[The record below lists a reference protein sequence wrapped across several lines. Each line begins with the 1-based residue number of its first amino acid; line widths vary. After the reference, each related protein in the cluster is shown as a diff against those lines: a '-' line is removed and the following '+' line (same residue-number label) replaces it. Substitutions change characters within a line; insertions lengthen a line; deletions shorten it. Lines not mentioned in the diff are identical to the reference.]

1 MDSRKLFRT
10 VLIIFIAGAA
20 ITGIV
25 DDASEQY
32 AQQSL
37 TRALVTFTA
46 ARTLNGVI
54 SVAQGTEVALEPG
67 GVGVIL
73 TPGQV
78 LDPIN
83 DLIERFSSVMLVAA
97 SSLGLQLILLEISS
111 WWIVTA
117 MLMVLLAV
125 WLASIWSQGLREN
138 KYVAMTIRL
147 ALMLTFVRF
156 AVPVVIICTNLI
168 FDTFLLTKHDSAT
181 AELNK
186 SSIRIEEIN
195 VQFNEATNPDEVL
208 SQSDDQTTSE
218 KSDEASSYLGAI
230 IDNLTDFEDIGSDFK
245 RSTKKWYSGVAN
257 WFGSMNVS
265 ARMEQLETSAEN
277 ATRHI
282 VNLIVIFVL
291 QTIIFPLGFLWIFVE
306 VLKAAAT
313 RSISA
318 IGTEKG

>member
-1 MDSRKLFRT
+1 MDSRKLLRT
-10 VLIIFIAGAA
+10 VLIIVIAGAA

-37 TRALVTFTA
+37 PRALVTFTA

-54 SVAQGTEVALEPG
+54 SVAQGTEVAIEPG

-83 DLIERFSSVMLVAA
+83 DLIEKFSSVMLVAA

-195 VQFNEATNPDEVL
+195 VQFNEATSPDEVL

-230 IDNLTDFEDIGSDFK
+230 IDNLPDFEDIGSDFK

-257 WFGSMNVS
+257 WFGSINVS

>member
-147 ALMLTFVRF
+147 ALILTFVRF

-313 RSISA
+313 RSISS

>member
-1 MDSRKLFRT
+1 MDSRKLLRT
-10 VLIIFIAGAA
+10 VLIIVIAGAA

-67 GVGVIL
+67 GVGVIM

-111 WWIVTA
+111 WWVVTA

-218 KSDEASSYLGAI
+218 TSDEASSYWGAM
-230 IDNLTDFEDIGSDFK
+230 IDNLPDFEDIGSDFK

>member
-1 MDSRKLFRT
+1 MDSRKLLRT
-10 VLIIFIAGAA
+10 VLIIVIAGAA

-195 VQFNEATNPDEVL
+195 VQFNEATSPDEVL

-230 IDNLTDFEDIGSDFK
+230 IDNLPDFEDIGSDFK

-257 WFGSMNVS
+257 WFGSINVS

>member
-1 MDSRKLFRT
+1 MDSRIILRT
-10 VLIIFIAGAA
+10 VLIIVIAGAA
-20 ITGIV
+20 ISGIV
-25 DDASEQY
+25 DATSQRY
-32 AQQSL
+32 AEQSL
-37 TRALVTFTA
+37 TRALLTFTA

-54 SVAQGTEVALEPG
+54 SVAQGTEVAIEPG

-111 WWIVTA
+111 WWVLTT
-117 MLMVLLAV
+117 MLVILLAV
-125 WLASIWSQGLREN
+125 WLASIWSQELTEN

-156 AVPVVIICTNLI
+156 AVPVVIIVTNLV
-168 FDTFLLTKHDSAT
+168 FNTFLLTKHESAA

-186 SSIRIEEIN
+186 SSAIIEEIN
-195 VQFNEATNPDEVL
+195 AQFIEARDPDDEL
-208 SQSDDQTTSE
+208 PQSDDQMTSE
-218 KSDEASSYLGAI
+218 KSDDASSFLSAL
-230 IDNLTDFEDIGSDFK
+230 IDSIPDFEDIGSDVK
-245 RSTKKWYSGVAN
+245 RSIKEWRSGVAD
-257 WFGSMNVS
+257 WFSSTNVS
-265 ARMEQLETSAEN
+265 ARMEQLTTSAEN

-291 QTIIFPLGFLWIFVE
+291 QTIIFPLGFLWLFVE

-318 IGTEKG
+318 LSAEKA

>member
-1 MDSRKLFRT
+1 MLRT
-10 VLIIFIAGAA
+10 VMIIVIAGAA
-20 ITGIV
+20 ISGIV
-25 DDASEQY
+25 DATSQRY
-32 AQQSL
+32 AEQSL
-37 TRALVTFTA
+37 TRALLTFTA

-111 WWIVTA
+111 WWVVTA
-117 MLMVLLAV
+117 LLMVLLAV
-125 WLASIWSQGLREN
+125 WLTSIWSQGLREN
-138 KYVAMTIRL
+138 KYVATTIRL
-147 ALMLTFVRF
+147 ALMLTFARF
-156 AVPVVIICTNLI
+156 AVPVVIILTNLV
-168 FDTFLLTKHDSAT
+168 FNTFLLTKHDSAT

-186 SSIRIEEIN
+186 SSTRIEEIN
-195 VQFNEATNPDEVL
+195 VQFVEAEDPDEVL
-208 SQSDDQTTSE
+208 SQNDDQTTSE
-218 KSDEASSYLGAI
+218 NSDEASSFLSAM
-230 IDNLTDFEDIGSDFK
+230 IDNIPDFEDIGSDVK
-245 RSTKKWYSGVAN
+245 RSIKKWRSGVAD
-257 WFGSMNVS
+257 WFSSTNVS
-265 ARMEQLETSAEN
+265 ARMEQLEASAEN
-277 ATRHI
+277 ATRYI

-291 QTIIFPLGFLWIFVE
+291 QTIIFPLGFLWLFVE

-318 IGTEKG
+318 FGAEKA

>member
-1 MDSRKLFRT
+1 MDSRKLLRT
-10 VLIIFIAGAA
+10 VLIIVIAGAA

-67 GVGVIL
+67 GVGVIM

-111 WWIVTA
+111 WWVVTA

-125 WLASIWSQGLREN
+125 WLASIWSQGLKEN

-218 KSDEASSYLGAI
+218 TSDEASSYWGAM
-230 IDNLTDFEDIGSDFK
+230 IDNLPDFEDIGSDFK

>member
-313 RSISA
+313 RSISS